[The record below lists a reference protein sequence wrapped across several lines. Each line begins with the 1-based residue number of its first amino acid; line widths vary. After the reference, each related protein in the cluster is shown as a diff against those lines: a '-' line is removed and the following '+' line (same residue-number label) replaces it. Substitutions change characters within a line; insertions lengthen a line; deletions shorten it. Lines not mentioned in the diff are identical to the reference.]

1 MKSQDISTKA
11 LKGTGRVMEIILFL
25 VGEMRRNKQL
35 GDIDL
40 AKLADRGYTENEVS
54 TAFSWLFDKMAL
66 SVSQSNVTD
75 LPPERELGAS
85 PFRIYHDLEQSFL
98 SGEARGYLIQ
108 LRELGLMK
116 DSEMEL
122 LIDRL
127 WFVGSQ
133 DVSLEDV
140 RDLAAAI
147 IFDFND
153 SSRVGSRMMLNV
165 TDRVQ

>member
-1 MKSQDISTKA
+1 
-11 LKGTGRVMEIILFL
+11 MEIILFL

-40 AKLADRGYTENEVS
+40 GKLADRGYTESEVS
-54 TAFSWLFDKMAL
+54 TAFSWLFDKVAL

-75 LPPERELGAS
+75 LSKQAKIGNA

-98 SGEARGYLIQ
+98 SAEARGYLIQ
-108 LRELGLMK
+108 LRELQLLK

-127 WFVGSQ
+127 WFIGTQ
-133 DVSLEDV
+133 DIGVEDV

-147 IFDFND
+147 IFDFDD
-153 SSRVGSRMMLNV
+153 STRIGSRMMLNV

>member
-1 MKSQDISTKA
+1 MKAESVSSKA

-40 AKLADRGYTENEVS
+40 AKLADRGYTETEVS
-54 TAFSWLFDKMAL
+54 TAFSWLFDKMSL

-75 LPPERELGAS
+75 LSKLAKIGNET
-85 PFRIYHDLEQSFL
+85 FRIYHELELSFL
-98 SGEARGYLIQ
+98 STEARGYLLQ
-108 LRELGLMK
+108 LRELQLLK
-116 DSEMEL
+116 DAEMEL

-127 WFVGSQ
+127 WFIGSQ
-133 DVSLEDV
+133 NIGVEDV

-147 IFDFND
+147 IFDFDD
-153 SSRVGSRMMLNV
+153 SSRIGSRMMLNV

>member
-1 MKSQDISTKA
+1 MKAESVSSRA

-40 AKLADRGYTENEVS
+40 GKLADRGYTDSEVS
-54 TAFSWLFDKMAL
+54 TAFSWLFDKIAL
-66 SVSQSNVTD
+66 SVTQSNVTR
-75 LPPERELGAS
+75 LPKEMEVGKA

-98 SGEARGYLIQ
+98 SSEARGYLIQ
-108 LRELGLMK
+108 LRELGLLA

-127 WFVGSQ
+127 WFTGSQ
-133 DVSLEDV
+133 DIGLEAV

-147 IFDFND
+147 IFDLDD
-153 SSRVGSRMMLNV
+153 SSHTGSRMMLHV
-165 TDRVQ
+165 TDKVQ

>member
-1 MKSQDISTKA
+1 MKAESVSSRA

-40 AKLADRGYTENEVS
+40 GKLADKGYTESEVS

-66 SVSQSNVTD
+66 SVTQSNVSQ
-75 LPPERELGAS
+75 LPKFPEPGNS
-85 PFRIYHDLEQSFL
+85 PFRVYHDLEQSFL
-98 SGEARGYLIQ
+98 SAEARGYLIQ
-108 LRELGLMK
+108 LRELGLLA

-133 DVSLEDV
+133 NIGLEDV
-140 RDLAAAI
+140 RDLATAI
-147 IFDFND
+147 IFDFDD
-153 SSRVGSRMMLNV
+153 SSRTGSRMMLHV
-165 TDRVQ
+165 SDKVQ

>member
-1 MKSQDISTKA
+1 MKSEDVSSRA
-11 LKGTGRVMEIILFL
+11 LKGTGRVMEVILFL

-40 AKLADRGYTENEVS
+40 GKLAAKGYTESEVS

-66 SVSQSNVTD
+66 SVTQSNVTD
-75 LPPERELGAS
+75 LSDNAMIGNT

-98 SGEARGYLIQ
+98 SAEARGYLIQ
-108 LRELGLMK
+108 LRELGLLK

-127 WFVGSQ
+127 WFIGTH
-133 DVSLEDV
+133 DIGLEDV

-153 SSRVGSRMMLNV
+153 STRTGSRMMLNV

>member
-1 MKSQDISTKA
+1 MKSENIGSRA
-11 LKGTGRVMEIILFL
+11 LAGTGRVMEIILFL
-25 VGEMRRNKQL
+25 VGEMRRNKQI

-40 AKLADRGYTENEVS
+40 GKLADKGYTESEVS

-75 LPPERELGAS
+75 LSSLGKIGNA
-85 PFRIYHDLEQSFL
+85 PFRIYHDLEQHFL
-98 SGEARGYLIQ
+98 SADARGYLIQ
-108 LRELGLMK
+108 LRELGLLK

-127 WFVGSQ
+127 WFIGSYEIG
-133 DVSLEDV
+133 LEAV
-140 RDLAAAI
+140 RDLAAAM
-147 IFDFND
+147 IFDFED
-153 SSRVGSRMMLNV
+153 SSRSGSRMMLNV

>member
-1 MKSQDISTKA
+1 MKAESISSRA

-40 AKLADRGYTENEVS
+40 GKLADRGYTESEVS

-66 SVSQSNVTD
+66 SVTQSNVSR
-75 LPPERELGAS
+75 LPKKLEIGKA

-98 SGEARGYLIQ
+98 SSEARGYLIQ
-108 LRELGLMK
+108 LRELGLLA

-127 WFVGSQ
+127 WFTGSQ
-133 DVSLEDV
+133 SVGMEAV
-140 RDLAAAI
+140 RDLATAI
-147 IFDFND
+147 IFDFDD
-153 SSRVGSRMMLNV
+153 STNTGSRMMLHV

>member
-1 MKSQDISTKA
+1 MKTEDVSSRA
-11 LKGTGRVMEIILFL
+11 LKGTGRVMEVILFL

-40 AKLADRGYTENEVS
+40 SKLAAKGYTESEVS
-54 TAFSWLFDKMAL
+54 TAFSWLFDKMSL
-66 SVSQSNVTD
+66 SVTQSNVTALSD
-75 LPPERELGAS
+75 NSMIGNN

-98 SGEARGYLIQ
+98 SAEARGYLIQ
-108 LRELGLMK
+108 LRELGLLK

-127 WFVGSQ
+127 WFIGTH
-133 DVSLEDV
+133 DIGLEDV
-140 RDLAAAI
+140 RDLAAAM

-153 SSRVGSRMMLNV
+153 STRVGSRMMLNV

>member
-1 MKSQDISTKA
+1 MKTENVSRKTSV
-11 LKGTGRVMEIILFL
+11 GTGRVMEIILFL

-40 AKLADRGYTENEVS
+40 HKLSERGFTETEVS

-66 SVSQSNVTD
+66 TERQSNVTK
-75 LPPERELGAS
+75 S
-85 PFRIYHDLEQSFL
+85 PGNSAFRIYHELEQSFL
-98 SGEARGYLIQ
+98 TSEARGYLIQ
-108 LRELGLMK
+108 LRELELLK

-127 WFVGSQ
+127 WFLGAPNIG
-133 DVSLEDV
+133 LEAV
-140 RDLAAAI
+140 KEAAVEL
-147 IFDFND
+147 IFDFSD
-153 SSRVGSRMMLNV
+153 ASRMDNRMMLNV

>member
-1 MKSQDISTKA
+1 MKAESISSKA

-40 AKLADRGYTENEVS
+40 GKLAARGYTETEVS

-75 LPPERELGAS
+75 LSKHTKLGNA
-85 PFRIYHDLEQSFL
+85 PFRIYHDLELSFL
-98 SGEARGYLIQ
+98 SAESRGYLIQ
-108 LRELGLMK
+108 LRELQLLK
-116 DSEMEL
+116 ESEMEL

-127 WFVGSQ
+127 WFLGSSE
-133 DVSLEDV
+133 VRVEDI

-147 IFDFND
+147 IFDFDD
-153 SSRVGSRMMLNV
+153 STRIGSRMMLNV

>member
-1 MKSQDISTKA
+1 MKTEQA
-11 LKGTGRVMEIILFL
+11 LSASIGTGRVMEIILFL

-40 AKLADRGYTENEVS
+40 AKLADKGYTETEVS

-66 SVSQSNVTD
+66 SATQSNVTD
-75 LPPERELGAS
+75 FPKEMEFGKM
-85 PFRIYHDLEQSFL
+85 PFRIYHELEQSFL
-98 SGEARGYLIQ
+98 SADARGYLIQ
-108 LRELGLMK
+108 LRELGLLR

-127 WFVGSQ
+127 WFIGMNTVGV
-133 DVSLEDV
+133 DDV

-153 SSRVGSRMMLNV
+153 SS
-165 TDRVQ
+165 

>member
-1 MKSQDISTKA
+1 MKTEDVSSRA
-11 LKGTGRVMEIILFL
+11 LKGTGRVMEVILFL

-40 AKLADRGYTENEVS
+40 GKLADKGYTESEVS

-66 SVSQSNVTD
+66 SVSQSNVTTLSSD
-75 LPPERELGAS
+75 LHIGNT

-98 SGEARGYLIQ
+98 SSEARGYLIQ
-108 LRELGLMK
+108 LRELGLLK

-127 WFVGSQ
+127 WFTSTQNIG
-133 DVSLEDV
+133 LENI

-147 IFDFND
+147 IFDFDD
-153 SSRVGSRMMLNV
+153 SSRIGSRMMLNV

>member
-1 MKSQDISTKA
+1 MKTEDISSRA
-11 LKGTGRVMEIILFL
+11 LKGTGRVMEVILFL

-40 AKLADRGYTENEVS
+40 GKLADKGYTESEVS

-66 SVSQSNVTD
+66 SVSQSNVTSLSND
-75 LPPERELGAS
+75 SHIGNT

-98 SGEARGYLIQ
+98 SSEARGYLIQ
-108 LRELGLMK
+108 LRELGLLK

-127 WFVGSQ
+127 WFTSSQ
-133 DVSLEDV
+133 SIGLENI

-147 IFDFND
+147 IFDFED
-153 SSRVGSRMMLNV
+153 SSRIGSRMMLNV

>member
-1 MKSQDISTKA
+1 MKAESISSRA

-40 AKLADRGYTENEVS
+40 AKLADRGYTESEVS

-66 SVSQSNVTD
+66 SVTQSNVTR
-75 LPPERELGAS
+75 LPQKLELGIQ
-85 PFRIYHDLEQSFL
+85 PFRVYHDLEQSFL
-98 SGEARGYLIQ
+98 STEARGYLIQ
-108 LRELGLMK
+108 LRELGLLA

-127 WFVGSQ
+127 WFTGTQEVGL
-133 DVSLEDV
+133 DTV
-140 RDLAAAI
+140 RDLATSI
-147 IFDFND
+147 IFDFDD
-153 SSRVGSRMMLNV
+153 SSNVGSRMMLHV